1 MTREA
6 YSHEVIA
13 FGFWPGDNKT
23 AFPAFYSYTAP
34 APAGLTAQPLSS
46 EPAWWQEEAGS
57 AYLRYSDVRG
67 SNDPEQD
74 LLDFFESAYRAGAVT
89 AGWDVEA
96 FETKGVNRT

>member
-34 APAGLTAQPLSS
+34 APAGLTAQPLSP

-74 LLDFFESAYRAGAVT
+74 LLDFSSPPTGRGPSPPAGMSKRSKRKA
-89 AGWDVEA
+89 
-96 FETKGVNRT
+96 